1 MSESVDNRIPSP
13 NELKTVQGLIYNNI
27 FPIVKIDY
35 NFAKL
40 DLIEKWSQLDAE
52 VSHLHQ
58 EGLQLRQ
65 LQQQVQSVRGR
76 LLELETL
83 VLAIGADGDFQRS
96 LSKMHQIKAQV
107 EAEKESLLQVNV
119 AVHSCLAQQPTDAGG
134 IILKKDVSGL
144 YQMWERLVFKVSEKE
159 ALLEDTEKAWKEFQE
174 QISNLKAKIDAD
186 QQIVRDRQQLRTLGL
201 LAPKFENALDSGNAA
216 LPRINPSPK
225 APVVAKK
232 SKAAPKKMAAPW
244 TSASPAASPPKAVAP
259 PTTKFR
265 TSRPHHSSC
274 SSLMFTSANN
284 RRKGSS
290 ASR

>member
-13 NELKTVQGLIYNNI
+13 NELKTVQGIIYNNI

-58 EGLQLRQ
+58 EGLQLR
-65 LQQQVQSVRGR
+65 QQVQSVRGR

-186 QQIVRDRQQLRTLGL
+186 QKIVRDRQQLRTLGL
-201 LAPKFENALDSGNAA
+201 LAPKLENALDSGNAA
-216 LPRINPSPK
+216 LTSINPSPQG
-225 APVVAKK
+225 PTTTSTKK
-232 SKAAPKKMAAPW
+232 TKAAPKKKAAKASAAVALTP
-244 TSASPAASPPKAVAP
+244 ASPVASPPKSAASGHANLVASP
-259 PTTKFR
+259 KCP
-265 TSRPHHSSC
+265 
-274 SSLMFTSANN
+274 AN
-284 RRKGSS
+284 SH
-290 ASR
+290 

>member
-65 LQQQVQSVRGR
+65 QVQSVRGR

-83 VLAIGADGDFQRS
+83 VLAIGADGDFQLS
-96 LSKMHQIKAQV
+96 LSIMHQIKAQV

-119 AVHSCLAQQPTDAGG
+119 AVHSCLAQQPTDAVG

-159 ALLEDTEKAWKEFQE
+159 ALLEDAEKTWKEFQE

-186 QQIVRDRQQLRTLGL
+186 QRIVRDRQQLRTLGQ
-201 LAPKFENALDSGNAA
+201 LAPKLENALDSGNAA
-216 LPRINPSPK
+216 LTSINPFPQGPTTTST
-225 APVVAKK
+225 KK
-232 SKAAPKKMAAPW
+232 TKAAPKKKAAKASAAVALTP
-244 TSASPAASPPKAVAP
+244 ASPVASPPKSAASGHANLVASP
-259 PTTKFR
+259 KCP
-265 TSRPHHSSC
+265 
-274 SSLMFTSANN
+274 AN
-284 RRKGSS
+284 SH
-290 ASR
+290 

>member
-1 MSESVDNRIPSP
+1 MSESVDNRIPLP

-58 EGLQLRQ
+58 EDLQLRQ
-65 LQQQVQSVRGR
+65 QAQSVRGR

-186 QQIVRDRQQLRTLGL
+186 QKIVRDRQQLRTLGL
-201 LAPKFENALDSGNAA
+201 LAPKLENALDSGNAA
-216 LPRINPSPK
+216 LTSINPSPQG
-225 APVVAKK
+225 PTTTSTKK
-232 SKAAPKKMAAPW
+232 TKAAPKKKAAKASAAVALTP
-244 TSASPAASPPKAVAP
+244 ASPVASPPKSAASGHANLVASP
-259 PTTKFR
+259 KCP
-265 TSRPHHSSC
+265 
-274 SSLMFTSANN
+274 AN
-284 RRKGSS
+284 SH
-290 ASR
+290 

>member
-13 NELKTVQGLIYNNI
+13 NELKTVQGIIYNNI

-58 EGLQLRQ
+58 EGLQLR
-65 LQQQVQSVRGR
+65 QQVQSVRGR

-119 AVHSCLAQQPTDAGG
+119 AVHSCLAQQPTDAVDV
-134 IILKKDVSGL
+134 ILKKDVSGL
-144 YQMWERLVFKVSEKE
+144 YQIWERLVFKVSEKE
-159 ALLEDTEKAWKEFQE
+159 ALLEDAEKTWKEFQE

-186 QQIVRDRQQLRTLGL
+186 QRIVRDRQQLRTLGL
-201 LAPKFENALDSGNAA
+201 LAPKLENALDSGNAA
-216 LPRINPSPK
+216 LTSINPSPQG
-225 APVVAKK
+225 
-232 SKAAPKKMAAPW
+232 
-244 TSASPAASPPKAVAP
+244 
-259 PTTKFR
+259 PTT
-265 TSRPHHSSC
+265 TSTKKNKSGSQEEGRQGFSCCCLDSSIACRFATEIRSIRP
-274 SSLMFTSANN
+274 
-284 RRKGSS
+284 R
-290 ASR
+290 

>member
-76 LLELETL
+76 LLELQTL

-119 AVHSCLAQQPTDAGG
+119 AVHSCLAQQPTDAVG
-134 IILKKDVSGL
+134 IILKTDVSGL

-159 ALLEDTEKAWKEFQE
+159 ALLEDAEKTWKEFQE

-186 QQIVRDRQQLRTLGL
+186 QRIVRDRQQLRTLGQ
-201 LAPKFENALDSGNAA
+201 LAPKLENALDSGNAA
-216 LPRINPSPK
+216 LTSINPFPQGPTTTST
-225 APVVAKK
+225 KK
-232 SKAAPKKMAAPW
+232 TKAAPKKKAAKASAAVALTP
-244 TSASPAASPPKAVAP
+244 ASPVASPPKSAASGHANLVASP
-259 PTTKFR
+259 KCP
-265 TSRPHHSSC
+265 
-274 SSLMFTSANN
+274 AN
-284 RRKGSS
+284 SH
-290 ASR
+290 

>member
-65 LQQQVQSVRGR
+65 QVQSVRGR

-96 LSKMHQIKAQV
+96 LSKLHQIKAQV

-119 AVHSCLAQQPTDAGG
+119 AVHSCLAQQPTDAVG

-159 ALLEDTEKAWKEFQE
+159 ALLEDAEKTWKEFQE

-186 QQIVRDRQQLRTLGL
+186 QRIVRDRQQLRTLGQ
-201 LAPKFENALDSGNAA
+201 LAPKLENALDSGNAA
-216 LPRINPSPK
+216 LTSINPFPQGPTTTST
-225 APVVAKK
+225 KK
-232 SKAAPKKMAAPW
+232 TKAAPKKKAAKASAAVALTP
-244 TSASPAASPPKAVAP
+244 ASPVASPPKSAASGHANLVASP
-259 PTTKFR
+259 KCP
-265 TSRPHHSSC
+265 
-274 SSLMFTSANN
+274 AN
-284 RRKGSS
+284 SH
-290 ASR
+290 